1 MSWMNLSYFLLVLPI
16 IEYLGMYVYTYIRD
30 SQTFMVELKAAPFTL
45 TSLVLYQ
52 WMTYI
57 FVKGLICPSDV
68 EKTWIPIIIFGINA
82 FIYTIYMFI
91 YLFFFSWIDS
101 AKKNTLKSLTQPIV
115 LPTILPTTSVTPMSS
130 SARSASAGSVVSTT
144 ASK

>member
-1 MSWMNLSYFLLVLPI
+1 
-16 IEYLGMYVYTYIRD
+16 
-30 SQTFMVELKAAPFTL
+30 MVELKGAPLTL
-45 TSLVLYQ
+45 ASLVLYQ

-57 FVKGLICPSDV
+57 FVKGLICPTDV
-68 EKTWIPIIIFGINA
+68 EKAWIPIIIFGINA

-101 AKKNTLKSLTQPIV
+101 AKKAAIKSLTEPIV
-115 LPTILPTTSVTPMSS
+115 IPPILPTTSVTPMSS
-130 SARSASAGSVVSTT
+130 SPRSVSAGSVPSTT